1 MTHRMDI
8 HQIMKEGLPFMDMRI
23 STTTRTGAAALAL
36 AGIVLLPEAAAL
48 PPRLKNLSCQR
59 HTSKSCG

>member
-23 STTTRTGAAALAL
+23 STATRTGAAALAL
-36 AGIVLLPEAAAL
+36 AGIVLLPEAAASAAATQKFIL
-48 PPRLKNLSCQR
+48 PAPHL
-59 HTSKSCG
+59 